1 MTERR
6 IDLPRGGVAWF
17 STEPTHA
24 QAKELRRHNL
34 RVARFVTETGF
45 RTDLTPDEMDAKD
58 ELLLASGSLYI
69 RTLVAR
75 WEGVTSPAG
84 DELTFPDDIERMAE
98 VDAEALYDAIATDRR
113 AEGNGQLPSEPSPP
127 TARSRRIPTSAPS

>member
-6 IDLPRGGVAWF
+6 IELPRGGVAWY

-34 RVARFVTETGF
+34 RLARFVTESGF
-45 RTDLTPDEMDAKD
+45 RTDLTPEEMDAKD
-58 ELLLASGSLYI
+58 DLLLGSGSLYI
-69 RTLVAR
+69 RTLTVR
-75 WEGVTSPAG
+75 WEGVTSPEG
-84 DELTFPDDIERMAE
+84 DALTLPDDIERMAE

-113 AEGNGQLPSEPSPP
+113 AEGNAQPPSEPSPP
-127 TARSRRIPTSAPS
+127 QGRTRRTPTSAPS